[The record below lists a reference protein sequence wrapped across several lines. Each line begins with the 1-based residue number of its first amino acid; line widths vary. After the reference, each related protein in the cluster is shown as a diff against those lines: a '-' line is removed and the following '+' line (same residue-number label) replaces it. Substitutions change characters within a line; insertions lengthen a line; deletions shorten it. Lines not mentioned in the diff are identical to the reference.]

1 MLSILDT
8 HKSIKNRVIVSIF
21 LLLFLFSVS
30 AHEGAHDSS
39 DKNIPTPNSE
49 TSSDAPKKS
58 TPKAKISSDSLKKS
72 TPKTKTSSDASKKSK
87 PTPKTKASSK
97 GAKKSK
103 PTRTPKTASLE
114 KIVAVVNND
123 VILQSELKTQLN
135 NIKKRLK
142 ATKTKLP
149 SDNILAKKV
158 LDRLILMRLQ
168 LQLAKRTGIR
178 VDDETVNRAMLG
190 IAKKNKLSF
199 SEFRKKV
206 VKSGFSFEEFR
217 ESILNQIIMARLHQR
232 RVHNRVTVSKQE
244 IDNFLANKNHL
255 LRKNNRFKVGH
266 ILIALSEVPT
276 TEKVQKAQKKA
287 DMVLEKAKSGTNF
300 KELAIKHSNGQ
311 KALEGGTLGWFST
324 PELPRYFVKSVVKMN
339 KGDVSN
345 IIRSPAGFHIIKLI
359 DIKGS
364 TSKHVV
370 KQTKAV
376 HILIKTNE
384 LVSANDAKTRLTQ
397 IRDRLSHG
405 EKFADLAKAHS
416 DDTFSAKKGG
426 DLGWVSPGALV
437 PKFQTVMDKT
447 EAGKVSEPF
456 QTRYGWHIVKVIKR
470 RQQDDT
476 KSFKRS
482 LAKKLIRAR
491 KQKETLDLWLR
502 KLRDESYIEYRLN
515 NNS

>member
-1 MLSILDT
+1 MLSILDI
-8 HKSIKNRVIVSIF
+8 HKSIKNRVIVSI
-21 LLLFLFSVS
+21 LLLFFLFSAS
-30 AHEGAHDSS
+30 AHEGAHDSA

-49 TSSDAPKKS
+49 ASSDTPKKS
-58 TPKAKISSDSLKKS
+58 KP
-72 TPKTKTSSDASKKSK
+72 TPKTKASSDALKKSKPTPKTEISFDASKKSK
-87 PTPKTKASSK
+87 PTPKTKTSK
-97 GAKKSK
+97 AAKKSK

-114 KIVAVVNND
+114 QIVAVVNND

-266 ILIALSEVPT
+266 ILIALSEVPS
-276 TEKVQKAQKKA
+276 TEKVQKAYKNAKIKIFPERGLQGFGLA
-287 DMVLEKAKSGTNF
+287 FFGNEKS
-300 KELAIKHSNGQ
+300 
-311 KALEGGTLGWFST
+311 
-324 PELPRYFVKSVVKMN
+324 
-339 KGDVSN
+339 
-345 IIRSPAGFHIIKLI
+345 
-359 DIKGS
+359 
-364 TSKHVV
+364 
-370 KQTKAV
+370 
-376 HILIKTNE
+376 
-384 LVSANDAKTRLTQ
+384 
-397 IRDRLSHG
+397 
-405 EKFADLAKAHS
+405 
-416 DDTFSAKKGG
+416 
-426 DLGWVSPGALV
+426 
-437 PKFQTVMDKT
+437 
-447 EAGKVSEPF
+447 
-456 QTRYGWHIVKVIKR
+456 RYGSR
-470 RQQDDT
+470 
-476 KSFKRS
+476 KSQ
-482 LAKKLIRAR
+482 IGH
-491 KQKETLDLWLR
+491 
-502 KLRDESYIEYRLN
+502 
-515 NNS
+515 